1 MICLN
6 LHFLK
11 QLAIVAFVLVSEV
24 LNGSQL
30 IPKELVSLD
39 ALLEIKAELVVVVS
53 KMVFSHL

>member
-1 MICLN
+1 LN